1 MQKSKLSSE
10 ASFLLDFSLPRR
22 LTIFTFSGER
32 NIIIVV
38 LYVNVYSPQRV
49 GQSEWNPITNLKKCR
64 RDLATSSNAG
74 WYSLCTVYRHLRS
87 KHTNTVSLSSWVTW
101 IASTCWLPVGREVLS
116 NRPALQLFLLLLSL
130 FCNTTGFAISSLMLH
145 TLLFFFNFFYPS
157 ILNSSTI
164 LKTTHMLDLPGPISV
179 NHDEQELRLIVSKQT
194 TWLGSVAWLMATHTR
209 GYSCSGTTSISNTFS
224 GLGRGKSKCCAR
236 KREATCYLWSPVFRC
251 LKYKSISFI

>member
-38 LYVNVYSPQRV
+38 LYVYVYSPQRV
-49 GQSEWNPITNLKKCR
+49 GQSEWNPITN
-64 RDLATSSNAG
+64 
-74 WYSLCTVYRHLRS
+74 LCTVYRHLRS

-145 TLLFFFNFFYPS
+145 TLLFFFNFFIQAS
-157 ILNSSTI
+157 WILPQF
-164 LKTTHMLDLPGPISV
+164 LK
-179 NHDEQELRLIVSKQT
+179 QR
-194 TWLGSVAWLMATHTR
+194 
-209 GYSCSGTTSISNTFS
+209 
-224 GLGRGKSKCCAR
+224 
-236 KREATCYLWSPVFRC
+236 TC
-251 LKYKSISFI
+251 